1 MTVTIRTTDGQTFQA
16 SGDQADAVMLMLE
29 IGKGDILKV
38 QQGKM
43 VHWVFR
49 AHIASVT
56 IWEG

>member
-29 IGKGDILKV
+29 IGKSDIFKV
-38 QQGKM
+38 IQGM
-43 VHWVFR
+43 LIRWIFR